1 MDKQRLTFTKQELRQ
16 AGLAGRRGLSPE
28 DRAEFDGRICEALIQ
43 TSAFDQAKVIMAYRS
58 FGGEVNVDA
67 AAVEAQKRGKNV
79 VYPCCTDKTTMV
91 PLLPNGPHAWEKGRY
106 GIMAPI
112 VCESCEIDLAQID
125 LVILPCAAFDDKGN
139 RIGMGAGYYDR
150 FLPKCINANTILVA
164 YEAQRVEGI
173 VPEATDVP
181 ADCVITEVSLINTK

>member
-1 MDKQRLTFTKQELRQ
+1 MDEQRLTYTKQELRQ

-28 DRAEFDGRICEALIQ
+28 DRVEFDSRICEALIQ
-43 TSAFDQAKVIMAYRS
+43 TPAFCNANVIMAYRS

-67 AAVEAQKRGKNV
+67 AADAAQARGKNV

-106 GIMAPI
+106 GILAPI
-112 VCESCEIDLAQID
+112 VCESCAIDPTKID

-150 FLPKCINANTILVA
+150 FLPRCINAKTILVA

-181 ADCVITEVSLINTK
+181 ADCVITEAS

>member
-1 MDKQRLTFTKQELRQ
+1 MTFTKQELRQ
-16 AGLAGRRGLSPE
+16 AGLAGRRSLTPE

-43 TSAFDQAKVIMAYRS
+43 TPAFEQANVIMAYRS

-67 AAVEAQKRGKNV
+67 AADAAHKRGKNV

-91 PLLPNGPHAWEKGRY
+91 PLLPNGPRAWEKGRY

-112 VCESCEIDLAQID
+112 VCESCEIDPAQIE

-150 FLPKCINANTILVA
+150 FLPKCINAKTILIA

-173 VPEATDVP
+173 APNATDVP
-181 ADCVITEVSLINTK
+181 ADCVITEASIMYTK